1 MSFLE
6 KRSLRPV
13 SPLEQIAE
21 LARRKREFR
30 SLLKGDSISDA
41 KSYFDNRLVPY
52 LRNVFYLPVSENDF
66 YSRALSTDPSCME
79 LAVRLLRHADRFGKE
94 DVILSFFDL
103 FEGDSR
109 SLALHFNFSRS
120 THSPLDP
127 SELDLAERLFEIY
140 DKTGYLVP
148 KLFAAHEIAR
158 SYYGLYLASK
168 EDPNWASL
176 EFASKVLK
184 YLTVLGD
191 DSVVVRAK
199 VEFGIASP

>member
-1 MSFLE
+1 MSFLQ
-6 KRSLRPV
+6 KRTLSLV
-13 SPLEQIAE
+13 SPLDQIAE
-21 LARRKREFR
+21 LAKRKREFR

-41 KSYFDNRLVPY
+41 KTYFDNRLVPY
-52 LRNVFYLPVSENDF
+52 LREVFYLPVSENDF
-66 YSRALSTDPSCME
+66 YSRALSTNSSSLE
-79 LAVRLLRHADRFGKE
+79 LAVRLLRHADRFGKD
-94 DVILSFFDL
+94 DVFLSFFEL

-120 THSPLDP
+120 TPSPLD
-127 SELDLAERLFEIY
+127 SSDLVLAEHLFEIY

-148 KLFAAHEIAR
+148 KLFAAYEIAR
-158 SYYGLYLASK
+158 SYYGLYLDSK
-168 EDPNWASL
+168 ENPNRASL
-176 EFASKVLK
+176 EFTSKVLK